1 MQLQLTRFMSNPHN
15 LSLVHPD
22 AEPYLLSDVGR
33 VLSGSSKVIMLTGES
48 TNLFLVECMMRGVN
62 ADIVLKEPGEK
73 VYGGLLCYLIHS
85 PHEYPDYDDD
95 GYVWIGRPL

>member
-22 AEPYLLSDVGR
+22 AEPYLLSDVGY
-33 VLSGSSKVIMLTGES
+33 VLSGKSKVIMLTSES
-48 TNLFLVECMMRGVN
+48 ANLFLVECMMQGVN
-62 ADIVLKEPGEK
+62 ADITLKEPGEK

-85 PHEYPDYDDD
+85 PHEYPNYDDD
-95 GYVWIGRPL
+95 GYVWIRRPL

>member
-22 AEPYLLSDVGR
+22 AESYLLSDVGR
-33 VLSGSSKVIMLTGES
+33 ILSGQPQVIMLTS
-48 TNLFLVECMMRGVN
+48 DDAYFLLTECMMRCIN
-62 ADIVLKEPGEK
+62 ADITLIEPGEK

-85 PHEYPDYDDD
+85 PHEYPDYDDN
-95 GYVWIGRPL
+95 GYVWIRRPS